1 MPSRQCLR
9 KTTPSIRVALADS
22 HCVLVEALT
31 DRLNREPGFVVVGTA
46 GTAAELLDLPGG
58 ARPDVIL
65 SELHFEDAGALDVAP
80 RLARRGN
87 ARLVLLTGTL
97 ADVFVRQAARL
108 AIGYLL
114 KTEPAA
120 AVVAAIRQAAAGEVP
135 LSTAV
140 AARLRTDPVTGCRV
154 LRSDSPLAGLTAR
167 QIEVLRHLAQGRS
180 VRKVAEILRLTEKGV
195 ESHKYRIMNRLG
207 VRNRV
212 GLVRCAIREG
222 MLPP

>member
-1 MPSRQCLR
+1 MAP
-9 KTTPSIRVALADS
+9 IRVALADS
-22 HCVLVEALT
+22 HRVVVEAIAE
-31 DRLNREPGFVVVGTA
+31 RLGREPGFVVAGTA
-46 GTAAELLDLPGG
+46 GTAAELLDLPSR

-65 SELHFEDAGALDVAP
+65 SELHFEGTGTLDIAS

-97 ADVFVRQAARL
+97 ADVFVAQAARL
-108 AIGYLL
+108 GVGYLL
-114 KTEPAA
+114 KTEPTVAVIA
-120 AVVAAIRQAAAGEVP
+120 AVREAAAGEVP
-135 LSTAV
+135 LSAAV

-154 LRSDSPLAGLTAR
+154 LKSDSPLAGLTAR
-167 QIEVLRHLAQGRS
+167 QVEVLRHLAQGLS
-180 VRKVAEILRLTEKGV
+180 VRAVATRLGLTEKGV

-222 MLPP
+222 LLPP